1 MINRRPTE
9 GDAHTWTLQFR
20 DLPEVV
26 QPGRRQVTSRL
37 MADVQISSGD
47 PIEFMEA
54 LDYSYVTLR
63 YVQH

>member
-1 MINRRPTE
+1 
-9 GDAHTWTLQFR
+9 
-20 DLPEVV
+20 
-26 QPGRRQVTSRL
+26 

-63 YVQH
+63 YAQRSFAFTH